1 MYDINFYAWYVYMY
15 VSHFIMCRTLLH
27 MYTVCV
33 GVQHLGMLCMGDW
46 SEPAYVVALAWA
58 K

>member
-1 MYDINFYAWYVYMY
+1 
-15 VSHFIMCRTLLH
+15 

-33 GVQHLGMLCMGDW
+33 SVQHLGMLW
-46 SEPAYVVALAWA
+46 AIEVSLHTYVVALAWG